1 MTNYPTEGQYTQ
13 IQEYAGKYFDVE
25 DCPILPDIADLSRD
39 DAVVNSENTGRQSS
53 LFGMVNRC
61 EERRRAW
68 FKENASGLF
77 EEFCWQRSIIPELRD
92 LSVYVGMDLN
102 ERMVSYGS
110 RVFNFALPFES
121 EDRWDSITIPEDFA
135 AQIWGLCEAI
145 EPVEPNGGV
154 KMMRVDALREPDGS
168 ISIMEINPNWVDNIS
183 ALAGFQE
190 VYETFGGQAG
200 PIQSFCELMTQDE
213 KGKKLP
219 NRKILLAYCGD
230 ARGCKKDEMK
240 GLSMRLKASGVF
252 EDVEL
257 VALRDV
263 RVNESGNVESKGAE
277 YGYFYLNG
285 SREMASRSI
294 REQKALES
302 VYTAAKAS
310 KVVAAPYQFEQL
322 GDKSNL
328 VEFSKRRPDLF
339 TRTVFDREEI
349 PGKAVV
355 KNYRGESLRGIR
367 MAEDGSVDSED
378 EDVVYQPFTPVIS
391 TPRVCVD
398 MQRKAAQILDAP
410 YEKINIW
417 IMGDKVVGAIA
428 AYDESPWISDAGY
441 NYPLNINFSS

>member
-13 IQEYAGKYFDVE
+13 IREYSDKYFGVE
-25 DCPILPDIADLSRD
+25 DCPILPDIKDLSRKE
-39 DAVVNSENTGRQSS
+39 AVVQAKDSSRQRS

-61 EERRRAW
+61 EERRSNW
-68 FKENASGLF
+68 FMENAEGLF
-77 EEFCWQRSIIPELRD
+77 DEFVWQRRIIPELRD

-110 RVFNFALPFES
+110 RVFNFALPLEKG
-121 EDRWDSITIPEDFA
+121 DRWDSITIPEDFA
-135 AQIWGLCEAI
+135 SQIWDLCDAI
-145 EPVEPNGGV
+145 EPVDPNGGV
-154 KMMRVDALREPDGS
+154 RMMRVDALRRPDGS

-200 PIQSFCELMTQDE
+200 PIQSFCELMTQGE
-213 KGKKLP
+213 KGRTLP

-240 GLSMRLKASGVF
+240 GLEMRLKASGVF
-252 EDVEL
+252 DDVEL
-257 VALRDV
+257 VALRNV
-263 RVNESGNVESKGAE
+263 RVNDDGNVESKGGE

-285 SREMASRSI
+285 SREMALRNV
-294 REQKALES
+294 REQKALEA
-302 VYTAAKAS
+302 VYTAARAG

-328 VEFSKRRPDLF
+328 VELFRRRPDLF
-339 TRTVFDREEI
+339 TQTVFDREDI
-349 PGKAVV
+349 DGKAVV
-355 KNYRGESLRGIR
+355 KSYRGESLRGIR
-367 MAEDGSVDSED
+367 MADDSAIKD
-378 EDVVYQPFTPVIS
+378 FGEDVVYQPFTPVTSI
-391 TPRVCVD
+391 PRICVD
-398 MQRKAAQILDAP
+398 MQKKAAQIFDAP

-428 AYDESPWISDAGY
+428 AYDQSPWISDAGY
-441 NYPLNINFSS
+441 NYPLEINFSN